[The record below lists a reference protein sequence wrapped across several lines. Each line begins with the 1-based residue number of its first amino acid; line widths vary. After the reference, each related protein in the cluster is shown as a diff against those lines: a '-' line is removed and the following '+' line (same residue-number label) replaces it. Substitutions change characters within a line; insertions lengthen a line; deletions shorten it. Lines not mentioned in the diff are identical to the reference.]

1 MVSKIF
7 NKNQSEK
14 WYVLQPSF
22 VYKWGERMNTF
33 NLFMFKWEH
42 MNAHT
47 PNKLDVCEPVAE
59 GKSEISTFQI
69 LIHVITYSKIK

>member
-1 MVSKIF
+1 
-7 NKNQSEK
+7 
-14 WYVLQPSF
+14 
-22 VYKWGERMNTF
+22 MNTF